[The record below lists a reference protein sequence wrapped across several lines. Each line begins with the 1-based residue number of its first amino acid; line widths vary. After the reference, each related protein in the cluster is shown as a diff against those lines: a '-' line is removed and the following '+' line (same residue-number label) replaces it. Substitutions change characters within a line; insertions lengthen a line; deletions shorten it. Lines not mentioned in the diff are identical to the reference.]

1 MARALARRY
10 AHALAEV
17 LFGAEMAAAK
27 KTKVVQQTK
36 VQLETF
42 TGLLASHAG
51 LRNTLASPA
60 VPMNQKLAVIDGLK
74 KKLGWDTTLRNFIA
88 VLIENRRL
96 DELNNVIESFDE
108 EVYVRAGIVPIG
120 IISAVSLSAA
130 DKKDLEKQ
138 LKKIAGSEV
147 ELRYQRD
154 ESILG
159 GAVARMGDTIFDG
172 SLRAHLERLGARLA
186 ER

>member
-1 MARALARRY
+1 MTRALARRY
-10 AHALAEV
+10 ARALAEI
-17 LFGAEMAAAK
+17 LFGADMAAAK

-42 TGLLASHAG
+42 AGLLASHDG
-51 LRNTLASPA
+51 LRNTLTSPA
-60 VPMNQKLAVIDGLK
+60 VSMKQKLAVIDALK
-74 KKLGWDTTLRNFIA
+74 KKLEWDATLRNFIA
-88 VLIENRRL
+88 VLIDNRRL

-108 EVYVRAGIVPIG
+108 EVYARAGIVPIE
-120 IISAVSLSAA
+120 IISAVSLGAA

-138 LKKIAGSEV
+138 LKKIADSEV

-159 GAVARMGDTIFDG
+159 GAVARMGGTIFDG